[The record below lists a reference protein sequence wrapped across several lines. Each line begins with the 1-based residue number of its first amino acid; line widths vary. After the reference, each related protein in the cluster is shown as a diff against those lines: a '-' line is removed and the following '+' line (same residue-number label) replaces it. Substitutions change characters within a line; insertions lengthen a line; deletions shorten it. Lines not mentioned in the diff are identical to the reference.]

1 MAYTTIYKGVVFI
14 EGNHPSAVI
23 GKNIETDLSFCINEQ
38 LKSLRN
44 VKDNLCEQAKHYGYN
59 AIVNFTYG
67 QKSKFWS
74 FDNIVFWGK
83 GTLANIPAEEYNEIC
98 TKNND

>member
-1 MAYTTIYKGVVFI
+1 MAYTTVYQGIVFV
-14 EGNHPSAVI
+14 EGTHNSAQL

-44 VKDNLCEQAKHYGYN
+44 VKNNLCEQAKHYGYN

-67 QKSKFWS
+67 QRFSYWS
-74 FDNIVFWGK
+74 FDSVVFWGK
-83 GTLANIPAEEYNEIC
+83 GTLANIPVDEYSEIC
-98 TKNND
+98 SRN